1 MTRAK
6 GRRVKSRLLLLTL
19 LAMVSLT
26 ALPAGAQTAAAPGSA
41 LKLPAY
47 KKAKLKNGLTV
58 LLMEQHEVPI
68 VSFSFLVKTGATA
81 DPEGKD
87 GLASLTAGLLRKGTK
102 ARTADQVAA
111 DLDFIGGEF
120 DADAGADYTSGS
132 AEFLKKDLN
141 TGLDLLADVL
151 LNPTVPEAEVTKM
164 LAQRIDG
171 IKAEKDEARGVIGDY
186 YRSYLYGKHP
196 YGRPADG
203 DETSLTHIQRDDAV
217 KFFETYYAPGNSLL
231 AVAGDFSIPEMEK
244 LLAER
249 FGGWKAHPV
258 PAAALPAP
266 APYHGKKLLLVDKP
280 DSTQTFFQIG
290 NLGITRNNPDRVYIE
305 VVNTLFGGRFTSM
318 LNTELRINSGLTY
331 GARSSF
337 DRRRVPGP
345 FAIFSFTKNKT
356 TEQALDMALDV
367 LRRLHEKGFTEEE
380 LRSAKEYIKGQFP
393 PRIETSDQLARLMTQ
408 LEFYGLDQTEIDNY
422 YGRIDAMTLAESKR
436 IIEQYFPADNLVFV
450 LIGKAGEIQGA
461 VKKYAPE
468 MDTKSITEPTF

>member
-1 MTRAK
+1 MNRAQNLTRN
-6 GRRVKSRLLLLTL
+6 RLLILAVLAVVAL
-19 LAMVSLT
+19 LA
-26 ALPAGAQTAAAPGSA
+26 LPTSAQTAGAG

-47 KKAKLKNGLTV
+47 KKVALKNGLTV

-68 VSFSFLVKTGATA
+68 VSFSFLVKTGAIA

-102 ARTADQVAA
+102 ARTAGQVAA
-111 DLDFIGGEF
+111 DLDFIGGQF
-120 DADAGADYTSGS
+120 DADASADYTSGS

-141 TGLDLLADVL
+141 AGLDLLADVL
-151 LNPTVPEAEVTKM
+151 LNPTFPEAEVAKM

-196 YGRPADG
+196 YGRPTDG
-203 DETSLTHIQRDDAV
+203 DETSLTRIQRADAA
-217 KFFETYYAPGNSLL
+217 KFFETYYAPGNTLL
-231 AVAGDFSIPEMEK
+231 AVAGDFSTPEMEK
-244 LLAER
+244 MLEQR
-249 FGGWKAHPV
+249 FGGWKARSV
-258 PAAALPAP
+258 PAMSLPAP
-266 APYHGKKLLLVDKP
+266 ASFRGKKLLLVDKP
-280 DSTQTFFQIG
+280 DSTQTFYQIG
-290 NLGITRNNPDRVYIE
+290 NVGITRNNPDRDQID

-318 LNTELRINSGLTY
+318 LNSELRINSGLTY

-356 TEQALDMALDV
+356 TEQALDLTLDV
-367 LRRLHEKGFTEEE
+367 LHRLHEKGFTAEEMK
-380 LRSAKEYIKGQFP
+380 SAKEYIKGQFP
-393 PRIETSDQLARLMTQ
+393 PRIETSDQLARLMTT
-408 LEFYGLDQTEIDNY
+408 LEFYGLDQKEIDGY
-422 YGRIDAMTLAESKR
+422 YARIDAMTLADSRR

-450 LIGKAGEIQGA
+450 LIGKAGEIQGV